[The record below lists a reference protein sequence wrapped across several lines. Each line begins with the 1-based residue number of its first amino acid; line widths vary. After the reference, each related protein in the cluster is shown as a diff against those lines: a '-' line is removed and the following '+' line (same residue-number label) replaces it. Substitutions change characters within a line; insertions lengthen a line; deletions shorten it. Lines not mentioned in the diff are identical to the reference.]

1 MKSYVKTKAFSTTSF
16 SNYSP
21 PFCIFSI
28 TCEPPEVVDTLTAK
42 LYESQDYNYLDQLV
56 LKTLKGSVFRP
67 LLSVSNTANIST
79 TKETAF
85 ADDTVIMTKYVSL
98 SKVVEKVLVA
108 VKEIYQWT
116 RDWKI
121 QLNSFKL
128 TFFMFK
134 RHWDDEGKNL
144 TVYLHHQVQLY
155 YISLPGYAVSTTVQN
170 DTAVLVHD
178 NNMKVLVTLV
188 AIVAVFASV
197 ESGYIGGGHGGG
209 GGGGGYGGG
218 SPGPAGGL
226 ETPIIHTGAV
236 VSHVFGP
243 PPPALGL
250 PGPAI
255 PDHGFER
262 YVFHKPSP
270 PLYVKGHH

>member
-1 MKSYVKTKAFSTTSF
+1 MKLCWVLLTRNDMRTFEELEEQLYMFERSFTKVS
-16 SNYSP
+16 
-21 PFCIFSI
+21 
-28 TCEPPEVVDTLTAK
+28 DAK
-42 LYESQDYNYLDQLV
+42 
-56 LKTLKGSVFRP
+56 
-67 LLSVSNTANIST
+67 
-79 TKETAF
+79 
-85 ADDTVIMTKYVSL
+85 
-98 SKVVEKVLVA
+98 VEQEVLV
-108 VKEIYQWT
+108 VK
-116 RDWKI
+116 
-121 QLNSFKL
+121 L
-128 TFFMFK
+128 K